1 MSHPSTLPVP
11 ASLIDLD
18 ATFLPVAQMR
28 QISRVTGLEGE
39 GIDGEVDLGPNHWV
53 WEQHFPGDP
62 IFPGTLLIEAAGQLI
77 ALWAWAQGQRGKPR
91 LVRTSA
97 EFHSPVGQWAPSLL
111 LKGEVRRKR
120 HLNFGTVQ
128 IRSEGTLVAT
138 VEAVLVVLPA
148 S

>member
-1 MSHPSTLPVP
+1 MTHDSTLPIST
-11 ASLIDLD
+11 SLIDLD

-28 QISRVTGLEGE
+28 QVSRVTALEE
-39 GIDGEVDLGPNHWV
+39 RRIEGEVDLGPDHWV

-97 EFHSPVGQWAPSLL
+97 EFHSPVGQWAPGLV

-120 HLNFGTVQ
+120 HLNFGSVQ
-128 IRSEGTLVAT
+128 IVSEGVVVAT
-138 VEAVLVVLPA
+138 VEAVLVVLP
-148 S
+148 